1 VPLHRFADA
10 LAANDDDI
18 KVVLTLTDR
27 TADAGFLLDRGR
39 FGSPCCAFL
48 HDPTHADTPGQVVT
62 VHDDRVPLP
71 FGHDG
76 RGRGRTAALP
86 IQQGGGRTL
95 ARVVAR
101 DALGAGIRSRA
112 AGRRREHQAREDLVR
127 QATTPHPRQSQ
138 GPSPA
143 FVRDRLMSL
152 ADTIAEAIGATRAG
166 FTPPSDAVLTA
177 AAAAAREAAA
187 RLAHTR
193 QTDTN
198 TDTVYRQRNR
208 RRTARVRVRRCR
220 AALRSGT
227 GSG

>member
-1 VPLHRFADA
+1 MIAFRYPSAMTAEGGAVP
-10 LAANDDDI
+10 
-18 KVVLTLTDR
+18 
-27 TADAGFLLDRGR
+27 
-39 FGSPCCAFL
+39 
-48 HDPTHADTPGQVVT
+48 
-62 VHDDRVPLP
+62 
-71 FGHDG
+71 
-76 RGRGRTAALP
+76 AALP

-152 ADTIAEAIGATRAG
+152 ADTIAEAIGAPGAG
-166 FTPPSDAVLTA
+166 FTPAQRAVLTA

-187 RLAHTR
+187 RLAHTD
-193 QTDTN
+193 TDTN
-198 TDTVYRQRNR
+198 TDTD
-208 RRTARVRVRRCR
+208 TDSAP
-220 AALRSGT
+220 ATPS
-227 GSG
+227 